1 MALPKIFKPKKNYKL
16 VRVGR
21 SNDGGYLVTKSSII
35 KANTLISFGISSDC
49 SFEVDFV
56 KFNKVNTFCY
66 DKSITSSYWKK
77 KLFNDF
83 GAVLYNF
90 NINFFFSSLKEY
102 INHKVFFR
110 NKSNQL
116 IIENIDYG
124 SVRKILN
131 KFNNYNFFFFKV
143 DIEGS
148 EYRILEELIIFQDI
162 ICGLVIEFHDLDLH
176 LNKVVDFIKN
186 FKLELT
192 HIHPNNFGG
201 TDLNKD
207 PKVLE
212 LTFER
217 SPLINNNILIL
228 PNSLD
233 QKNNPKEDDISLN
246 FLNYE

>member
-16 VRVGR
+16 ERIGR
-21 SNDGGYLVTKSSII
+21 SNDGGYLLTKSSII
-35 KANTLISFGISSDC
+35 QANTLISFGIGSDC
-49 SFEVDFV
+49 SFEEDFV
-56 KFNKVNTFCY
+56 RFNKVTTLCY

-83 GAVLYNF
+83 GAALYNF
-90 NINFFFSSLKEY
+90 NLDFFFSSLKEY
-102 INHKVFFR
+102 TNYKAFFR

-116 IIENIDYG
+116 IIENIDFG
-124 SVRKILN
+124 SIGKIFN
-131 KFNNYNFFFFKV
+131 KFYNLEFFFFKV

-148 EYRILEELIIFQDI
+148 EYRILEELIIFQDK

-207 PKVLE
+207 PKVIE
-212 LTFER
+212 LSFER
-217 SPLINNNILIL
+217 NPIVYNDILIL

-233 QKNNPKEDDISLN
+233 QKNNPKKNDILLN
-246 FLNYE
+246 FY